1 MVAQIRQAL
10 DVDRFDQ
17 MFAVGA
23 RLNRRE
29 NVVAAVRDPRDAG
42 TAAS

>member
-10 DVDRFDQ
+10 DADRFDQ
-17 MFAVGA
+17 VFAAGV

-29 NVVAAVRDPRDAG
+29 VVAAVRDPRGAG

>member
-1 MVAQIRQAL
+1 MVAPIRQAL
-10 DVDRFDQ
+10 DAHRFDQ
-17 MFAVGA
+17 VFAAGA

-29 NVVAAVRDPRDAG
+29 VIAAVRDPRG